1 MATLQAI
8 QTRYAGEVETAH
20 CGCANLWPFLN
31 IQPGQ
36 TILDLG
42 SGNGIQTYAFCEKVG
57 PTGTAFGLDLTPEM
71 ITKAQQQFSRPNLH
85 FVQGDIAALP
95 FQDNM
100 FDLVTSN
107 CVINH
112 ASDKSKVYMEIFRTL
127 KNSGQFVIS
136 DVCALDTITSEEAN
150 DPVKIAECWAGAIPR
165 QKYLE
170 LIESAGFTQ
179 VEIRSAREYTK
190 AGHLLES
197 IIVSGVKK

>member
-1 MATLQAI
+1 MSTVQAI
-8 QTRYAGEVETAH
+8 QIRYAGEVETAH

-31 IQPGQ
+31 IQFGQ

-42 SGNGIQTYAFCEKVG
+42 SGNGVQANAFCEKVG
-57 PTGTAFGLDLTPEM
+57 SSGEVYGLDITPEM
-71 ITKAQQQFSRPNLH
+71 LETARKKFPRHNLR

-95 FQDNM
+95 FHDNM
-100 FDLVTSN
+100 FDLVTSD

-112 ASDKSKVYMEIFRTL
+112 AADKAKVYKEIFRTL
-127 KNSGQFVIS
+127 KTGGQFVVG
-136 DVCALDTITSEEAN
+136 DVCALDTITAEEAT

-165 QKYLE
+165 QTYLE
-170 LIESAGFTQ
+170 LIKSAGFTQ
-179 VEIRSAREYTK
+179 VEIRSSREYTK